1 MTNNQKI
8 NTLKKHFGSLA
19 TLAGNN
25 LQISKNIIKD
35 ATDGELSELSKVDIK
50 FLSAMAIIE
59 LKRRNS

>member
-8 NTLKKHFGSLA
+8 NTLKKHFGSL
-19 TLAGNN
+19 TSLAGNN

-35 ATDGELSELSKVDIK
+35 ATDDELSELSKVDIK